1 MSDDNTMII
10 TLPSGDINAI
20 GDASNFT
27 IPMPQPINLDYN
39 AYYEVAIIDI
49 SFSNPGNTSKSIY
62 VLSDIVDY
70 SIVGSSKV
78 QILYKTE
85 PMTQTATSL
94 PIYYM
99 KEDGSLVQ
107 WRKLYKNSFNSINVR
122 LQDSTGSPIPNGATD
137 FATVTIVIK
146 RIR

>member
-1 MSDDNTMII
+1 MSNDYEMII
-10 TLPSGDINAI
+10 TLPSGDILATGN
-20 GDASNFT
+20 ASNYT
-27 IPMPQPINLDYN
+27 IPMPQPINLPHN
-39 AYYEVAIIDI
+39 GEFEVAVIDL
-49 SFSNPGNTSKSIY
+49 SFSNPGNNSKSIY

-78 QILYKTE
+78 QIIYKTE
-85 PMTQTATSL
+85 PMSQSSTVL

-99 KEDGSLVQ
+99 KEVGSIVQ

-122 LQDSTGSPIPNGATD
+122 LQDSTGTPIPNGAND